1 MPPKAKKYLITTETH
16 EIFVVR
22 AGSRPVRADCL
33 ECAREVEMLNLDAA
47 VTSSKIPAFAIFRL
61 IEDGRLHALETSAGH
76 LLICRNSLKREEK
89 E

>member
-1 MPPKAKKYLITTETH
+1 MTTETH

-22 AGSRPVRADCL
+22 AVQRPVHVYCP

-47 VTSSKIPAFAIFRL
+47 VTESKIPAFEMFRL
-61 IEDGRLHALETSAGH
+61 IERERLHALETSAGH

-89 E
+89 NEDFYS